1 MSEKR
6 SFKNFNPEEFISEIR
21 KIIWLDV
28 YLCENVNQAVE
39 LMSNKITSI
48 LDIMAPIKTVQV
60 RTNYAPWLSEE
71 TRN

>member
-39 LMSNKITSI
+39 LMSNKITNI